1 MKFEFQP
8 IGTIHSCFKE
18 KFGIPRQ
25 PGLVA
30 EASATLELL
39 PPYNRAEAVRG
50 IEQFSH
56 LWILFIFHECLRS
69 EWKPTVRP
77 PRLGG
82 NERIGVF
89 ASRATYRPNPIGIS
103 PIKLDH
109 VETTANRVVLHLKG
123 VDLLDGTPVVDIKP
137 YIPYVDHI
145 SDATAGFAERP
156 PPRKQTITFSAAATQ
171 RCIEM
176 RESHPNLRTMI
187 EQLLQSDPRPAYKGE
202 EAGRV
207 YGMRLWDFDL
217 QWRVTGDLVEVLALV
232 DMNSE

>member
-8 IGTIHSCFKE
+8 IGIIHSCFKE

-39 PPYNRAEAVRG
+39 PPYNRPEAVRG

-56 LWILFIFHECLRS
+56 LWILFIFHGCLRS
-69 EWKPTVRP
+69 QWKPTVRP

-103 PIKLDH
+103 PIKLER
-109 VETTANRVVLHLKG
+109 VEKTANSVVLHLKG

-137 YIPYVDHI
+137 YIPYADNI
-145 SDATAGFAERP
+145 SAATAGFAESP
-156 PPRKQTITFSAAATQ
+156 PPRKQNITFSADAVQ

-176 RESHPNLRTMI
+176 SESHPNLRTMI
-187 EQLLQSDPRPAYKGE
+187 EQLLQSDPRPAYQGE
-202 EAGRV
+202 EVGRV

-217 QWRVTGDLVEVLALV
+217 QWRVTGDLVEVLALI
-232 DMNSE
+232 DATSG